1 METQH
6 NPKLVSTELANL
18 WTQYMNDSMA
28 ICVINY
34 MLKKVED
41 DDIRSILEF
50 SLSLSK
56 RHTEVIKG
64 FLSEEEY
71 PIPYGFTDGDVNL
84 EAPRLFSDSFF
95 LKYMH
100 IMAAH
105 GMTGYAVAF
114 TTSARADMRKFYADC
129 NNETI
134 ELFNRSLDLLLS
146 KGLYTRP
153 PYLHPPE
160 MAQYVKKQGFL
171 TGWFGN
177 RRPLNGIEISNITF
191 NMNKTVMGKAMVLGF
206 GQVAQSK
213 DVREYLMRGT
223 QLSSKHLEIFSS
235 LLHEDN
241 LPSPPSWDSEVTN
254 STISPFS
261 DKLIM
266 FHTGVLTQ
274 TAVAFY
280 GAALAVS
287 MRRDLATQY
296 TRLTAEM
303 EQYGEDGANILIN
316 NGWMEQPPTADDRVT
331 LASGKK

>member
-18 WTQYMNDSMA
+18 WTQYMGDSMSV
-28 ICVINY
+28 CMLKY

-56 RHTEVIKG
+56 RHLERIKE
-64 FLSEEEY
+64 FFHEEKY
-71 PIPYGFTDGDVNL
+71 PIPYGFTDEDVNL
-84 EAPRLFSDSFF
+84 EAPRLFSDNLF
-95 LKYMH
+95 LKYIH

-105 GMTGYAVAF
+105 GLTGYAVAF
-114 TTSARADMRKFYADC
+114 TTSVRSDVRKYYADC
-129 NNETI
+129 NVESM
-134 ELFNRSLDLLLS
+134 ELFNQSLDLLLS

-177 RRPLNGIEISNITF
+177 RRPLNGIEISNIIF
-191 NMNKTVMGKAMVLGF
+191 NMNKMVLGKAMVLGF
-206 GQVAQSK
+206 SQVAQSQ
-213 DVREYLMRGT
+213 DVREYFMRGS
-223 QLSSKHLEIFSS
+223 QLSSKHIEIFSS

-241 LPSPPSWDSEVTN
+241 LPSPPPWDDEVTN
-254 STISPFS
+254 STVAPFS
-261 DKLIM
+261 DKLM
-266 FHTGVLTQ
+266 TFHTGFYTQ

-280 GAALAVS
+280 GAAIAVC

-296 TRLTAEM
+296 VRMTSEM

-316 NGWMEQPPTADDRVT
+316 NGWMEQPPTADDRVS